1 MSTKVPWPDAEAYR
15 GPQQLA
21 AWRNFI
27 MGARI
32 LPDVGVLYL
41 YRFTE
46 NEILVRNFLDSYR
59 DNPAGLEHDLHVIF
73 KGFPDQNA
81 ISSARALFGNLP
93 VNPIVLDDSGFD
105 IGSYLAAAKV
115 VSNRRLMFFKASNR
129 ILAPNWLHYF
139 DRALSLPRAGVVG
152 ATGSWEAYASDIEG
166 AVITALRRIGH
177 RTNDSHSRVATKA
190 FVRNDE
196 WQRPKRPLKLYLF
209 SPFYYLY
216 YLYQSGRYP
225 NPHIRPNSFMIER
238 DRFLSLRVPS
248 FFSKNDALQ
257 FESERGSMTRQIIAQ
272 GLRPLI
278 MDRTGKTFDIPDW
291 NSSKTFRS
299 GGQVNLIVEDNRT
312 REYASASPEFRRI
325 LENQAWVHPWSWGTS
340 PVPTGP
346 VTISQ

>member
-1 MSTKVPWPDAEAYR
+1 MSTQVRLPDVDADLGR
-15 GPQQLA
+15 RRLA
-21 AWRNFI
+21 PLRNFNK
-27 MGARI
+27 GARI

-41 YRFTE
+41 YRFAE
-46 NEILVRNFLDSYR
+46 DEILVRNFLDSYR
-59 DNPAGLEHDLHVIF
+59 EHPAGLEHDLHVIF
-73 KGFPDQNA
+73 KGFPDQ
-81 ISSARALFGNLP
+81 STLTSARALFENLP

-105 IGSYLAAAKV
+105 IGSYIAAAKA
-115 VSNRRLMFFKASNR
+115 VSNRRLLFFKASNR
-129 ILAPNWLHYF
+129 ILAPNWLYHF

-152 ATGSWEAYASDIEG
+152 ATGSWEAYASDMEG
-166 AVITALRRIGH
+166 ALVSALRRVRR
-177 RTNDSHSRVATKA
+177 RTNRSRVAA
-190 FVRNDE
+190 RPAVRNDE
-196 WQRPKRPLKLYLF
+196 WQRPKRPLKLYVL
-209 SPFYYLY
+209 SPFYYFY

-225 NPHIRPNSFMIER
+225 NPHIRPNSFIIER

-248 FFSKNDALQ
+248 FSSKNNALQ

-278 MDRTGKTFDIPDW
+278 MDRTGKVYDIPEW
-291 NSSKTFRS
+291 NSSNTFRS

-340 PVPTGP
+340 PVPTQP